1 MENHTLVGHGQ
12 IKVMEKFS
20 EDIREEKPDTAAEVN
35 L

>member
-1 MENHTLVGHGQ
+1 MESHTLVGHGQ